1 MPFDLNQA
9 ALRLRA
15 LHGDPLAF
23 RRALLD
29 LAFASGCAVSEQAVA
44 LENGDAVAL
53 RIASGEQPAQAFAVV
68 DLDPPGR
75 GVWSPERDSLGGPL
89 LAQTWAVALHALLQ
103 QRAGPAWAL
112 TYTRGPALG
121 VPTWVQERVADDG
134 RPTIQL
140 APCPSQP
147 SSGDAQD
154 GVIVTLRR
162 AENIWRLPACDWTA
176 ALTVTGD
183 DALTRLRAWL
193 LDLPGDWTL
202 HQLHQRSGEA
212 LTAVLR
218 ADRVLQAPLGI
229 AIRETSEVGR
239 LPYPVKNA
247 VRGAP
252 PHGPQP
258 RFRAAISR

>member
-162 AENIWRLPACDWTA
+162 AWVSRRRRSMTRYTMRLGSAKFQRFLHNQINTESYLRRHRSFAATLQPSGQFMSKRPTA
-176 ALTVTGD
+176 S
-183 DALTRLRAWL
+183 RLR
-193 LDLPGDWTL
+193 
-202 HQLHQRSGEA
+202 
-212 LTAVLR
+212 
-218 ADRVLQAPLGI
+218 
-229 AIRETSEVGR
+229 
-239 LPYPVKNA
+239 
-247 VRGAP
+247 
-252 PHGPQP
+252 
-258 RFRAAISR
+258 